1 MIHYHVDVGD
11 LTEIERA
18 LGMQKDKSKQ
28 VLKAAIN
35 DTVKETDKLL
45 ATEANKRYYIK
56 KTKVK
61 KTLSKKKATV
71 SKLEGLVTS
80 TGGANELYDYKVTPR
95 AYNPHN
101 RPKAG
106 HKGNV
111 NRMNQAKNLY
121 LRPGQKDQY
130 KAFVA
135 KYKSGHVAIA
145 QRVPGTR
152 MRHEPNK
159 EALKNLLSLSTP
171 KLLGEEQGVYGVV
184 EPQMYD
190 ILEQSIERELQR
202 ILI

>member
-1 MIHYHVDVGD
+1 MIHYQVDVGD

-45 ATEANKRYYIK
+45 ANEANKRYYIK

-71 SKLEGLVTS
+71 SKLEGLVIS
-80 TGGANELYDYKVTPR
+80 TGGANELYDYKVSPR
-95 AYNPHN
+95 AYNPRN

-111 NRMNQAKNLY
+111 NRMNKAKNLY
-121 LRPGQKDQY
+121 LRPGHKDKY
-130 KAFVA
+130 KAFVV
-135 KYKSGHVAIA
+135 KYKSGHISIA
-145 QRVPGTR
+145 QRVPGTK
-152 MRHEPNK
+152 MRDKPNK
-159 EALKNLLSLSTP
+159 EGIKNMYSLATP
-171 KLLGEEQGVYGVV
+171 KLLGEEQGVYGIV

-202 ILI
+202 ILR